1 MDKKIKFLI
10 SFVFINAILTTLVL
24 SAARLPRVPNEGK
37 GNYEGWYGE
46 QGTTSKASAVRHPLS
61 DSTKRILVLPDGYML
76 SGVDGKLTE
85 PDRDSWFFEFKLDVS
100 PPQGVPRTATGTN
113 STGRT
118 SIGVKLEL
126 LPSSVLER
134 MIADANASSATDYR
148 LWARVTKYKG
158 KNFIFPTQ
166 FLPLSEAKETPPA
179 TSQPSQ
185 PETQPTQQEVEEPN
199 SLRDALQHDE
209 LGIPK
214 EILDKLKTGTGS
226 SSTGREQPERL
237 IRAITG
243 RPTQAKQ
250 NFMLVNRVG
259 FLIKQAD
266 GGMAFSLDAFGQSAG
281 SIGGTIRLLPCQALE
296 VAEENQTFAPG
307 MLRFMIAGIVTE
319 YKGKQF
325 LLLHRAIRA
334 YNQGNFGL

>member
-24 SAARLPRVPNEGK
+24 GAGQTSSA
-37 GNYEGWYGE
+37 
-46 QGTTSKASAVRHPLS
+46 
-61 DSTKRILVLPDGYML
+61 KRILVLPDGYML

-85 PDRDSWFFEFKLDVS
+85 PDSNNTRFFEFKLDV
-100 PPQGVPRTATGTN
+100 AD
-113 STGRT
+113 STSRT
-118 SIGVKLEL
+118 STRLGDSSLRSASPKQEAPSRSRIGVKLEL
-126 LPSSVLER
+126 LPSSALER
-134 MIADANASSATDYR
+134 MIADANASSATGYR

-158 KNFIFPTQ
+158 RNFIFPTQ
-166 FLPLSEAKETPPA
+166 FLPLSEAKETSPA

-226 SSTGREQPERL
+226 SSMGSRQPERL

-243 RPTQAKQ
+243 KPTQAKQ

-266 GGMAFSLDAFGQSAG
+266 PAAARSAVTSGGMAFSLDSFGQSAG

-296 VAEENQTFAPG
+296 VAEQKQSFAPG
-307 MLRFMIAGIVTE
+307 MIRFKIAGIVTE

-334 YNQGNFGL
+334 YNHGNFGL

>member
-1 MDKKIKFLI
+1 MDKKTKFLI
-10 SFVFINAILTTLVL
+10 LFVFINTILTTLVL
-24 SAARLPRVPNEGK
+24 GAARLPRVPNEVK
-37 GNYEGWYGE
+37 GNYEGWYGG

-76 SGVDGKLTE
+76 SGIDGKLTE
-85 PDRDSWFFEFKLDVS
+85 PDSNDTRFFECKLDV
-100 PPQGVPRTATGTN
+100 TY
-113 STGRT
+113 STGRAST
-118 SIGVKLEL
+118 RLGEAPSRSRIGAKLEL
-126 LPSSVLER
+126 LPSSALES
-134 MIADANASSATDYR
+134 MIADANASSSTDYR

-158 KNFIFPTQ
+158 RNFIFPTQ

-185 PETQPTQQEVEEPN
+185 PETQPAQQEVEEPN

-266 GGMAFSLDAFGQSAG
+266 GDMVFSLDAFGLSAG
-281 SIGGTIRLLPCQALE
+281 STGGTIRLLPCQALE
-296 VAEENQTFAPG
+296 VAEQKQTFAPG
-307 MLRFMIAGIVTE
+307 MLRFIIAGVVTE

-334 YNQGNFGL
+334 YNHGNFGL

>member
-24 SAARLPRVPNEGK
+24 GAARLPRVPNEVK
-37 GNYEGWYGE
+37 GNYEGWYGG
-46 QGTTSKASAVRHPLS
+46 QGTTGKTSAVRHPLS

-76 SGVDGKLTE
+76 SGIDGKLTE
-85 PDRDSWFFEFKLDVS
+85 PDGNDTRFFEFKLDV
-100 PPQGVPRTATGTN
+100 AD

-118 SIGVKLEL
+118 NIGAKLEL
-126 LPSSVLER
+126 LPSSALER
-134 MIADANASSATDYR
+134 MIADANASSATGYR

-158 KNFIFPTQ
+158 RNFIFPTQ

-237 IRAITG
+237 IRATTG
-243 RPTQAKQ
+243 RPTKAKQ

-266 GGMAFSLDAFGQSAG
+266 PAAARSAVTSGGMAFSLDSFGRSDG
-281 SIGGTIRLLPCQALE
+281 STGGTIRLLPCQALE
-296 VAEENQTFAPG
+296 VAEQKQTFAPG
-307 MLRFMIAGIVTE
+307 MLRFIIAGVVTE

-325 LLLHRAIRA
+325 LLLHRAVRA
-334 YNQGNFGL
+334 YNHGNFGI

>member
-24 SAARLPRVPNEGK
+24 GA
-37 GNYEGWYGE
+37 
-46 QGTTSKASAVRHPLS
+46 GTTGKTSLA
-61 DSTKRILVLPDGYML
+61 KRILVLPDGYML

-85 PDRDSWFFEFKLDVS
+85 PDSNNTRFFEFKLDVS
-100 PPQGVPRTATGTN
+100 PATGTN

-126 LPSSVLER
+126 LPSSALEK

-166 FLPLSEAKETPPA
+166 FLPLSEAKERPSA
-179 TSQPSQ
+179 TSQPSK
-185 PETQPTQQEVEEPN
+185 PETQPTQQEAKEPN
-199 SLRDALQHDE
+199 SLKDALQHDE

-243 RPTQAKQ
+243 KPTQTKQ
-250 NFMLVNRVG
+250 NFILVNRVG

-266 GGMAFSLDAFGQSAG
+266 GGMVFSLDAFGQSAG
-281 SIGGTIRLLPCQALE
+281 SIGDTIRLLPCQALE
-296 VAEENQTFAPG
+296 VAEQEQTFAPG

>member
-24 SAARLPRVPNEGK
+24 GAARLPRVPNEVK
-37 GNYEGWYGE
+37 GNYEGWYGG
-46 QGTTSKASAVRHPLS
+46 QGTTGKTSAA
-61 DSTKRILVLPDGYML
+61 KRILVLPDGYML

-85 PDRDSWFFEFKLDVS
+85 PDGNDTRFFEFKLDVS
-100 PPQGVPRTATGTN
+100 PPQGVPRTATGTD

-118 SIGVKLEL
+118 SIGAKLEL
-126 LPSSVLER
+126 LPSSALER
-134 MIADANASSATDYR
+134 MIADANASSATGYR

-158 KNFIFPTQ
+158 RNFIFPTQ
-166 FLPLSEAKETPPA
+166 FLPLSEVKETPP
-179 TSQPSQ
+179 PEPPQ
-185 PETQPTQQEVEEPN
+185 PETQPTQQEIGEPN
-199 SLRDALQHDE
+199 DEDE

-214 EILDKLKTGTGS
+214 EILDKLKTGTS
-226 SSTGREQPERL
+226 SPSTEREQPERL
-237 IRAITG
+237 IRATTG
-243 RPTQAKQ
+243 RPTKVKQ

-266 GGMAFSLDAFGQSAG
+266 SGMAFSLDAFGRSAG
-281 SIGGTIRLLPCQALE
+281 STGGTIRLLPCQALE
-296 VAEENQTFAPG
+296 VAEQKQTFAPG
-307 MLRFMIAGIVTE
+307 MLRFKIAGIVTE

-334 YNQGNFGL
+334 YNHGNFGI